1 LGEKKRRSRYSWEK
15 SVKGLKICGKVGRG
29 SVAGLEL
36 QIYLFNNFLRK
47 AELSL
52 VQ

>member
-1 LGEKKRRSRYSWEK
+1 MKE
-15 SVKGLKICGKVGRG
+15 LKICGKVGRG

-36 QIYLFNNFLRK
+36 QIYLILRE

-52 VQ
+52 VQGSYEILGKNKSSVIERSS